1 MANSPITGEDFD
13 NQSFSGSVCDLF
25 TEKLLSN
32 GKHKE
37 FLEWFLDSDGVI
49 TPGFAEQLIG
59 LLQPIG
65 SLMQAPKLLT
75 ISTNEWLLCDGA
87 TVNVADYPRLFAVL
101 GVTFGGDGVN
111 TFVLPDVRDRFLVG
125 SGGTKAVGST
135 GGADTDTIDVDHQH
149 VFGHH
154 ENPTNDDGQFLK
166 GAVTPVRGSG
176 AYIEVHGNTDS
187 ADAGTLTQGDLIT
200 DLPTDDLSAVSV
212 DTIPK
217 YMAVATYIKARF
229 VINGNVL

>member
-1 MANSPITGEDFD
+1 MANSPVTGENFD

-25 TEKLLSN
+25 TSKLLNNSV
-32 GKHKE
+32 HKE
-37 FLEWFLDSDGVI
+37 FLEWLVDSDGVI
-49 TPGFAEQLIG
+49 TPGFAEQFIG

-75 ISTNEWLLCDGA
+75 ISTNEWLLCNGS
-87 TVNVADYPRLFAVL
+87 TVNVADYPRLFAIL
-101 GVTFGGDGVN
+101 GTTFGGDGVT
-111 TFVLPDVRDRFLVG
+111 TFGLPDIQDRFLVG
-125 SGGTKAVGST
+125 SSGTKTVGST

-154 ENPTNDDGQFLK
+154 ELPSNDDAQLLK
-166 GAVTPVRGSG
+166 ATATPVRGSG
-176 AYIEVHGNTDS
+176 AYIEVHGNTGS
-187 ADAGTLTQGDLIT
+187 ADAGTLTEGDLIT

-212 DTIPK
+212 DTVPK
-217 YMAVATYIKARF
+217 YMAVATYIKARY